1 MWIRFLVKCLAN
13 KSFFP
18 LSIRLNFCFFWLPLN
33 YQMLSPTMWHFLSL
47 SVSQVF
53 AFIIPM
59 TTKDFFHCENK
70 NLHLKP
76 WRWQKN
82 ETEISSL
89 DSKNNKGLPFAH
101 YFLPSRTKIYEQFW
115 DLLRFRYDWICCEKG
130 WLLCWKYKPIRFHTR
145 KYCVML
151 FATLNSNRQIGFITT
166 AVVFQSYLFAC
177 LRCMA
182 CMETVCVS
190 FFFQNR
196 EYVERRMLR
205 WAKNVFCDSR

>member
-1 MWIRFLVKCLAN
+1 
-13 KSFFP
+13 
-18 LSIRLNFCFFWLPLN
+18 
-33 YQMLSPTMWHFLSL
+33 MLSPTMWHFLSL

-89 DSKNNKGLPFAH
+89 DSKNNKGLPFLPFAH
-101 YFLPSRTKIYEQFW
+101 YFLPSRKKIYVQVW
-115 DLLRFRYDWICCEKG
+115 DLLGFRYDWICCEKG
-130 WLLCWKYKPIRFHTR
+130 WFLCWKYKPIRNSQFKSTNRFHHYR
-145 KYCVML
+145 CSLSNLVI
-151 FATLNSNRQIGFITT
+151 FA
-166 AVVFQSYLFAC
+166 
-177 LRCMA
+177 MA
-182 CMETVCVS
+182 CVETVCVS

>member
-1 MWIRFLVKCLAN
+1 
-13 KSFFP
+13 
-18 LSIRLNFCFFWLPLN
+18 
-33 YQMLSPTMWHFLSL
+33 MLSPTMWHFLSL

-101 YFLPSRTKIYEQFW
+101 YFLPSRKKIYVQVW
-115 DLLRFRYDWICCEKG
+115 DLLGFRYDWICCEKG
-130 WLLCWKYKPIRFHTR
+130 WFLCWKYKPIRFHTR

-151 FATLNSNRQIGFITT
+151 FATLNSNRQIGFIAT
-166 AVVFQSYLFAC
+166 AVVFQSYQFGYSRYGVCGDGLCFFLLSKLKVCGATYAPLSEERFLWFAVNNSTSTWIYNQS
-177 LRCMA
+177 R
-182 CMETVCVS
+182 V
-190 FFFQNR
+190 
-196 EYVERRMLR
+196 
-205 WAKNVFCDSR
+205 CDS